1 MTHSSH
7 IADMV
12 GSIIALLLLAVAI
25 LAFTKK
31 TRLPFT
37 VILVVVGMGLS
48 ALAGH
53 STYDPASLQRL
64 ELSPELILYVF
75 LPTLIFEST
84 LNLDTRQLRHN
95 LGAILTL
102 AVPGLLLS
110 TALIGGIVWLATP
123 IPLAPALL
131 LGAILSATDPVAV
144 VALFRQL
151 GAPERLTVLVEGE
164 SLFNDATAIVLARIL
179 IGVMAAGTV
188 SGEVIGGGIVD
199 FFLLFFGGL
208 LTGVMLGYLISFVLG
223 LIESD
228 PFIEITLTTV
238 LAYLSF
244 LLAEEVL
251 HVSGVMATVGAGLIL
266 GGWGRA
272 KISPSVRVY
281 LEHFW
286 EQMAFLATALIFL
299 MLGLKVELSAL
310 WDSLDLIGWVI
321 VAMLLARA
329 AIIYGLMPLVG
340 RIPGAKRVSLAY
352 QTVMFWGGLRG
363 AIAIAIVLSLPAFPY
378 AETFVV
384 LVMGAVLFSLLV
396 QGLSIE
402 SLVKYLRLDKL
413 PLIDRLA
420 LLERNL
426 NAGQRALQRIP
437 QLQAGGLFS
446 APIAQRL
453 LQRCEASMAEAKH
466 HIDHL
471 RHHEMHERQE
481 TALLYLRALSEEKQF
496 YQDMYAKGHLT
507 EGAFR
512 ELVLVLILQIDAIR
526 FHGEFEHIHSHR
538 VRRVM
543 EHGLYRFLE
552 RFQALG
558 PVAER
563 LRMARLIRNYE
574 EEWGH
579 YQSSGRVLEYLAE
592 IDALES
598 IPSEV
603 IETVRG
609 HYLHWH
615 ELARKQIDQ
624 VSEQFPE
631 FVSSMQE
638 RLGKRVLLLA
648 EAEATRE
655 QEERGLLPHGLSE
668 SLLGDIDHR
677 LNSLRGQ
684 SEARLHI
691 NAEELLR
698 KVPLFH
704 SLPAGILHYIIDKL
718 HPHTREG
725 NETIIKQG
733 ELGDSL
739 FLIARG
745 VVRVSREEGGTLRDH
760 GTLMAGDFFGEMA
773 LLHHNSR
780 NASVRTVTPCQFY
793 ELQRRDL
800 EEVMHKYPELRERI
814 EQVDAERRQTLHSD
828 GIELKP

>member
-1 MTHSSH
+1 MTHGSH
-7 IADMV
+7 IADLV
-12 GSIIALLLLAVAI
+12 GGICALLLLAVAI

-31 TRLPFT
+31 TRLPYT
-37 VILVVVGMGLS
+37 VVLVVVGMGVS
-48 ALAGH
+48 ALAEH
-53 STYDPASLQRL
+53 STIVLAGLERL
-64 ELSPELILYVF
+64 ELSPDLILYVF

-110 TALIGGIVWLATP
+110 TALIGTVAWLATP
-123 IPLAPALL
+123 IPLPAALL

-179 IGVMAAGTV
+179 IGVVAAGSV

-244 LLAEEVL
+244 LLAEEAL
-251 HVSGVMATVGAGLIL
+251 QVSGVMATVGAGLTL

-272 KISPSVRVY
+272 RISPSVRVY

-286 EQMAFLATALIFL
+286 EQMAFIATALIFL
-299 MLGLKVELSAL
+299 MLGLKVELNAL
-310 WDSLDLIGWVI
+310 GDSLGLIVWVI

-340 RIPGAKRVSLAY
+340 RIPGAKQVSLAY

-363 AIAIAIVLSLPAFPY
+363 AIAIAIVLSLPDFPY
-378 AETFVV
+378 ADTFVV
-384 LVMGAVLFSLLV
+384 LVMGAVLFSLLA

-402 SLVKYLRLDKL
+402 LLIRYLGLDKL

-420 LLERNL
+420 LLERDL
-426 NAGQRALQRIP
+426 NARKRALQRIP

-446 APIAQRL
+446 APIAQHL
-453 LQRCEASMAEAKH
+453 LHQCEKSMAEAKH
-466 HIDHL
+466 QINRL
-471 RHHEMHERQE
+471 RQQEMGERQE

-496 YQDMYAKGHLT
+496 YHDMFAKGHLS

-538 VRRVM
+538 IRRVM

-552 RFQALG
+552 RFQALV
-558 PVAER
+558 PIAER
-563 LRMARLIRNYE
+563 LRIARLIRNYE
-574 EEWGH
+574 EVWGH
-579 YQSSGRVLEYLAE
+579 YQSSGRVLEYLSE
-592 IDALES
+592 IDALEA
-598 IPSEV
+598 IPAEV
-603 IETVRG
+603 MDKVRG
-609 HYLHWH
+609 HYQHWH
-615 ELARKQIDQ
+615 ELARQQIDQ

-631 FVSSMQE
+631 FVASMQE

-655 QEERGLLPHGLSE
+655 QEERGLLPHGLTE
-668 SLLGDIDHR
+668 SLLGEIDHR
-677 LNSLRGQ
+677 VNSLRGQ
-684 SEARLHI
+684 QAARLRI
-691 NAEELLR
+691 DAEALLR
-698 KVPLFH
+698 KVPLFRH
-704 SLPAGILHYIIDKL
+704 IPPELIRHLIDKL
-718 HPHTREG
+718 QPHTRESD
-725 NETIIKQG
+725 EIIIEQG
-733 ELGDSL
+733 ELGGSL

-745 VVRVSREEGGTLRDH
+745 VVRVSRQEGGKLRDL
-760 GTLMAGDFFGEMA
+760 GTLIAGDFFGEMA
-773 LLHHNSR
+773 LLHHESR

-793 ELQRRDL
+793 ELRQTDL
-800 EEVMHKYPELRERI
+800 EEVMQRHPELRERI
-814 EQVDAERRQTLHSD
+814 EQVDAERRQELHAK
-828 GIELKP
+828 GRK